1 MKKQS
6 NHVIPDNPQPVLFD
20 NRAAAIYLGVSPNL
34 LRLSRHTGEL
44 FKGVP
49 GPKYLKLGSAI
60 RYPIANLDEWIK
72 SQHQYASSA
81 EFALAKAVR

>member
-1 MKKQS
+1 MKNQ
-6 NHVIPDNPQPVLFD
+6 NPLVLSDQLQPVLLD
-20 NRAAAIYLGVSPNL
+20 NQAASVYLGVSPNL

-60 RYPIANLDEWIK
+60 RYPKANLDNWIE

-81 EFALAKAVR
+81 EVALAKIVR